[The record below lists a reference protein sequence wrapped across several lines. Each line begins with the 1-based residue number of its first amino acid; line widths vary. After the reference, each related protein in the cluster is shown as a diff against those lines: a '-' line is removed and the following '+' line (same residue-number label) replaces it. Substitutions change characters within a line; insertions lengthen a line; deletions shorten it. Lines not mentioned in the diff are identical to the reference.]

1 MRKRLI
7 YDTFKLPKE
16 DFKDK
21 LDLDFLEDNVE
32 FINSLSSIA
41 LKKSTVS
48 NSDDYE
54 T

>member
-1 MRKRLI
+1 MISIISINVDI

-32 FINSLSSIA
+32 FINSLAVLRS
-41 LKKSTVS
+41 LL
-48 NSDDYE
+48 
-54 T
+54 